1 MPAKSPARSYT
12 YDFTTGMLT
21 GEDDPDGS
29 KEFWTYQTDTLT
41 IDSQS
46 DTYVVPTATG
56 EGIDSLSSDGI
67 LPVNL
72 AISFSYGGDTYTY
85 APNMLTAADSVVY
98 SAIGDYAGEYGNSSG
113 DYLVANLTDGAITG
127 WTYYDYSTS
136 GASVADTGVGSLP
149 ADSSAWTQLTEV
161 YSFGYYSGDGDDG
174 NPGDLES
181 VTHVGRRQHGQP
193 GNAVH
198 LHYVPATQSQRLA
211 AGPGPDDDRSFG
223 QRHDGPPTTAKDCLR
238 RLTCL
243 TTRRCPALRRSTC
256 PPLRSIIPTTRPTT

>member
-85 APNMLTAADSVVY
+85 APNMSTAADSVVY

-113 DYLVANLTDGAITG
+113 DYLVANLTDG
-127 WTYYDYSTS
+127 
-136 GASVADTGVGSLP
+136 
-149 ADSSAWTQLTEV
+149 
-161 YSFGYYSGDGDDG
+161 G
-174 NPGDLES
+174 NHRLDLLRLQHERRQRRG
-181 VTHVGRRQHGQP
+181 HGRRQPP
-193 GNAVH
+193 GGLVG
-198 LHYVPATQSQRLA
+198 LDATDGGLLLRLL
-211 AGPGPDDDRSFG
+211 
-223 QRHDGPPTTAKDCLR
+223 LR
-238 RLTCL
+238 R
-243 TTRRCPALRRSTC
+243 R
-256 PPLRSIIPTTRPTT
+256 